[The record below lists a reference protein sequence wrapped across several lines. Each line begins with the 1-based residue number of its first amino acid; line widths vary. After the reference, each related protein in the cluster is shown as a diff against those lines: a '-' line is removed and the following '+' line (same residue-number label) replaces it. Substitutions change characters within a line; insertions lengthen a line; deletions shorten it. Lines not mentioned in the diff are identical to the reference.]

1 MRGIAMFTRGL
12 GPRPA
17 RIVVSGLTA
26 AVLGAAGL
34 AATVT
39 SPATAAPDACVTAFP
54 GDLTNGL
61 PVQGLTVSQGT
72 TPDEFGG
79 TVSGVLTDG
88 IAPGVDLILAE
99 LTSEAVDK
107 NGIWAGM
114 SGSPV
119 YADDAHTELIGAV
132 SYSLNEGNTHLAG
145 ITPAAAMLDL
155 IPSPAP
161 TVAIPRKVVD
171 RLVADGVAT
180 RSQLSNGMR
189 ELPTPIGVSGLTN
202 RRFGQLAGWLDS
214 QGPVTNATVGSAT
227 SAADAGDI
235 VPGGNIAASLG
246 WGFVSAAA
254 VGTVT
259 AVCGS
264 DVVAFGHPFNYTGDS
279 TYSLHPAEAVAIVP
293 GATFGGYKL
302 ANLGDRVGTI
312 SDDHLTGIHGTL
324 DAGPTAYD
332 VTSTATYRGGAPVTG
347 TTHVT
352 VPDLVTDAGLANAFA
367 ASDRAMD
374 RYGKGTAK
382 ASWTI
387 TGKRRNGSTFEL
399 THSDVYTD
407 SYDVSSAPLMD
418 LAMQAYTL
426 LENQTEAV
434 TITGISTSTTITDDA
449 TSWRIGRTFWR
460 THGTWKRITAKAPA
474 VVKAGRTANIRV
486 ELYSRDAA
494 TKYVTVPVLASRK
507 SAGRM
512 GRLLLQGGF
521 SGGEDY
527 YFYDSSEEFVDEY
540 GDAMIGGTLPA
551 SIPEVLKQLRAEQK
565 NDTIASTFAVR
576 GTTTRKRSLSLGQV
590 VSGSVLV
597 PVAVRP

>member
-1 MRGIAMFTRGL
+1 MVTRGL

-26 AVLGAAGL
+26 VVVGAAGL
-34 AATVT
+34 ATTVT
-39 SPATAAPDACVTAFP
+39 SPATAADPCVTAFP
-54 GDLTNGL
+54 ESGLTDGQA
-61 PVQGLTVSQGT
+61 VEGLTVSKGT
-72 TPDEFGG
+72 DPESGAFTG
-79 TVSGVLTDG
+79 TISGAPLQDG

-99 LTSEAVDK
+99 LTSPAVDK

-119 YADDAHTELIGAV
+119 YADPEHTQLIGAV
-132 SYSLNEGNTHLAG
+132 SYSLNEGSTHLAG
-145 ITPAAAMLDL
+145 ITPASAMLDL
-155 IPSPAP
+155 MPAP
-161 TVAIPRKVVD
+161 AATVAIPRKVAD

-180 RSQLSNGMR
+180 RAQLANGMR
-189 ELPTPIGVSGLTN
+189 PLPTPIGVSGLTS
-202 RRFGQLAGWLDS
+202 RRFDQLAGWLDS
-214 QGPVTNATVGSAT
+214 QGPVANATIGSTT
-227 SAADAGDI
+227 STADASDI

-259 AVCGS
+259 AVCGN

-279 TYSLHPAEAVAIVP
+279 TYSLHPADAVAIVP

-312 SDDHLTGIHGTL
+312 SDDHLAGIHGTF

-332 VTSTATYRGGAPVTG
+332 VSSTATYQGRTVSG

-352 VPDLVTDAGLANAFA
+352 VADLVTDAGLANAFA

-374 RYGKGTAK
+374 KYGKGTAR

-387 TGKRRNGSTFEL
+387 TGKRRSGAAFEL

-407 SYDVSSAPLMD
+407 TYDVSSAPLMD

-426 LENQTEAV
+426 LENQSEAV
-434 TITGISTSTTITDDA
+434 TITGISTATTISDEA
-449 TSWRIGRTFWR
+449 VSWRIGRTYWR
-460 THGTWKRITAKAPA
+460 KNGAWKRVTAKSPA
-474 VVKAGRTANIRV
+474 VVRAGRTANIRV

-494 TKYVTVPVLASRK
+494 SRYVTVPVTASRK
-507 SAGRM
+507 SAGRT
-512 GRLLLQGGF
+512 GRLALQGGF

-527 YFYDSSEEFVDEY
+527 YFYDSSEEFVDAY
-540 GDAMIGGTLPA
+540 GDSMVGGSVPE
-551 SIPEVLKQLRAEQK
+551 SIPAVLEQLRADQR
-565 NDTIASTFAVR
+565 NDTIASTFTVR
-576 GTTTRKRSLSLGQV
+576 GTATKKRSLALGQV

-597 PVAVRP
+597 PVVVRP